1 MEHVGVVHPRVFD
14 GEIGRL
20 SQLSVRRLEKLFETN
35 PRLLY
40 CRNMIPLANFY
51 PGLARPVKY
60 DVGNIGCLGLG
71 IIYPRYVGELEDIL
85 D

>member
-1 MEHVGVVHPRVFD
+1 MVHSRIFND
-14 GEIGRL
+14 DIGRL
-20 SQLSVRRLEKLFETN
+20 SQLSVRGPKKLFETN

-51 PGLARPVKY
+51 PRLARPVKY
-60 DVGNIGCLGLG
+60 DVGNICCLVLG